1 MKMRLRALSCPT
13 GIIAVLLITAPQV
26 GRAATEAID
35 PTVTG
40 NVQLTGGSFVLE
52 EAPFSLFAQQLPSS
66 NIDASFFL
74 EFSLA
79 SLTSNSVITAAT
91 LELDVNQIPPSGVD
105 FPVVPVFGYA
115 GDGVAEV
122 DDSAQNT
129 HQIGTSS
136 PITSLGLISIN
147 LDVSYI
153 ASLVGNASHLGLL
166 LMGDANGF
174 QAGFD
179 NLIDTPVLKLS
190 VGNAGD
196 FDQDGDVDGEDFLLW
211 QRNPAVGDLADW
223 ETNYGT
229 NPLVASIATVPE
241 TATFGLAL
249 LSVLGMLA
257 KRSPARHCMA
267 ANSAFCKP
275 NSAIVSA

>member
-1 MKMRLRALSCPT
+1 
-13 GIIAVLLITAPQV
+13 
-26 GRAATEAID
+26 
-35 PTVTG
+35 
-40 NVQLTGGSFVLE
+40 VQLTGGSFVLE
-52 EAPFSLFAQQLPSS
+52 EAPFSLFTQQLLSS
-66 NIDASFFL
+66 NVDARFVL

-79 SLTSNSVITAAT
+79 SLSSDTAITSAT
-91 LELDVNQIPPSGVD
+91 LELDVNNFTNSGGV

-115 GDGVAEV
+115 GDGVVEV
-122 DDSAQNT
+122 DDAAHNSI
-129 HQIGTSS
+129 QIGISDS
-136 PITSLGLISIN
+136 ITQLGLISID
-147 LDVSYI
+147 LDVGYI
-153 ASLVGNASHLGLL
+153 AGLVGNATHFGLL

-179 NLIDTPVLKLS
+179 NFIDTPVLKLT
-190 VGNAGD
+190 VGTAGD
-196 FDQDGDVDGEDFLLW
+196 FDGDGDVDGDDFLLW